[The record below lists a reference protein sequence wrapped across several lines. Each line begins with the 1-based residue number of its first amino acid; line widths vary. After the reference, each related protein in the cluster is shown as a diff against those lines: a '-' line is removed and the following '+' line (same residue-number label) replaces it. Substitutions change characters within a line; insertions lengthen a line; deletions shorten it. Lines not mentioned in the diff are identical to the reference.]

1 MDANLDYSNQ
11 EAAQPLPGAERG
23 AFAHPRDYLNR
34 RFVYAVISQRAHG
47 LSLGI
52 NLTPD
57 HKCNFDCAY
66 CEIDRDRP
74 IRDRE
79 VDIPTLI
86 RELDELLTMV
96 RAGRM
101 REIPWLR
108 NVPEELL
115 ELKEVAF
122 SGDGEPTLCPKFAEA
137 VAAVVR
143 LRMQRQ
149 GFRIVVISNT
159 SGLDLPEVKRGLGAL
174 HPQDEVWV
182 KLDAG
187 TQSYMDRVNRPDIT
201 LRQVL
206 KNIRGI
212 AVRRPVVVQSLFPGL
227 DGDEPSA
234 GEIEKYVQRLRK
246 LKQAG
251 AQISLVQIYSAH
263 RPPHRPNCGHL
274 PLETLSRIARRVRE
288 VTGLKAEVF

>member
-1 MDANLDYSNQ
+1 MHRPVKNPKPLQAP
-11 EAAQPLPGAERG
+11 AALPAERG

-47 LSLGI
+47 LSIGI

-57 HKCNFDCAY
+57 HHCNFDCAY
-66 CEIDRDRP
+66 CEINRDRP

-79 VDIPTLI
+79 VDIPILI
-86 RELDELLTMV
+86 SELNELLVM
-96 RAGRM
+96 AKEGRM

-108 NVPEELL
+108 NVPKELL
-115 ELKEVAF
+115 ALKEVAF
-122 SGDGEPTLCPKFAEA
+122 SGDGEPTLCPKFSEA
-137 VAAVVR
+137 LAAVVR
-143 LRMQRQ
+143 LRMWRHR
-149 GFRIVVISNT
+149 FKIVVITNT
-159 SGLDLPEVKRGLGAL
+159 SGLNLPEVKRSLGGLRQ
-174 HPQDEVWV
+174 QDEVWV

-187 TQSYMDRVNRPDIT
+187 TQSYMDRVNRPGIS

-212 AVRRPVVVQSLFPGL
+212 AVKRPVVVQSLFPEL
-227 DGDEPSA
+227 DGDEPPA
-234 GEIEKYVQRLRK
+234 REIEKYVQRLQK

-263 RPPHRPNCGHL
+263 RPPHRPNCAHL
-274 PLETLSRIARRVRE
+274 PLKTLSKIARRVRK
-288 VTGLKAEVF
+288 VTGLRAEVF

>member
-1 MDANLDYSNQ
+1 MNLSSEYPNK
-11 EAAQPLPGAERG
+11 EAAQALPGAGRG
-23 AFAHPRDYLNR
+23 AFGHPRDYLNR

-57 HKCNFDCAY
+57 HNCNFDCAY

-79 VDIPTLI
+79 VDIPTLL
-86 RELDELLTMV
+86 RELEELLTMV

-101 REIPWLR
+101 REIPWLQ
-108 NVPEELL
+108 NVPDELL

-122 SGDGEPTLCPKFAEA
+122 SGDGEPTLCPQFCDA
-137 VAAVVR
+137 VEAVVR
-143 LRMQRQ
+143 LRRQRQ
-149 GFRIVVISNT
+149 AFKIVVITNT
-159 SGLDLPEVKRGLGAL
+159 SGLNYPEVKRGLGAL
-174 HPQDEVWV
+174 GKHDEIWV

-187 TQSYMDRVNRPDIT
+187 TQAYMNRVNRPGIT

-212 AVRRPVVVQSLFPGL
+212 AVQRPVVVQSLFPQL
-227 DGDEPSA
+227 EGDAPPA
-234 GEIEKYVQRLRK
+234 AEIKKYVQRLQK

-251 AQISLVQIYSAH
+251 AQIALVQIYSAH
-263 RPPHRPNCGHL
+263 RPPHRPNCAHL
-274 PLETLSRIARRVRE
+274 PLKVLSDIAQQVRRA
-288 VTGLKAEVF
+288 TGLRVEVF